1 MYTKHS
7 FFIAKL
13 SSREDA
19 CRNRLK
25 KVTGPTLNPYLDI
38 WVRTAQT
45 AAMSDPGSAS
55 LISSNSNLSKIVR

>member
-1 MYTKHS
+1 MYTKHL

-13 SSREDA
+13 SSRKDV

-25 KVTGPTLNPYLDI
+25 KVTGPTLNPYLNI

-45 AAMSDPGSAS
+45 AAMSVPGGAR
-55 LISSNSNLSKIVR
+55 LISSNSNLSKIV